1 MPHKRRRMLL
11 CEAKTMRYLK
21 EEKGVRDRL
30 KYYDMF
36 HSRQADYL
44 SGESDYPLYDG
55 TSSEYLSPGEIFL
68 PRFLEELRKAEKYIF
83 IEFFILAEGVMWN
96 QIYEILKEKAK
107 AGLENTGLISVADD
121 SGICV
126 DYLGGAPGIY
136 SARYSGEHGDD
147 ESNNDKLLSELEGVP
162 LEKRTGRYVAAIA
175 CVFPDGREFTVRG
188 ECEGKIAFERQ
199 GTQGFGYDP
208 LFISELGCFGLLSD
222 EQKDSISHRGKALRL
237 FKERL
242 EEEIKC

>member
-1 MPHKRRRMLL
+1 MK
-11 CEAKTMRYLK
+11 
-21 EEKGVRDRL
+21 
-30 KYYDMF
+30 
-36 HSRQADYL
+36 
-44 SGESDYPLYDG
+44 
-55 TSSEYLSPGEIFL
+55 
-68 PRFLEELRKAEKYIF
+68 IF
-83 IEFFILAEGVMWN
+83 IATKNQKKLRELERILIPMGFEVLSQKDFSEEFPDVEENGTTFEENALT
-96 QIYEILKEKAK
+96 KAK
-107 AGLENTGLISVADD
+107 AGLKNTGLISVADD

>member
-1 MPHKRRRMLL
+1 MK
-11 CEAKTMRYLK
+11 
-21 EEKGVRDRL
+21 
-30 KYYDMF
+30 
-36 HSRQADYL
+36 
-44 SGESDYPLYDG
+44 
-55 TSSEYLSPGEIFL
+55 
-68 PRFLEELRKAEKYIF
+68 IF
-83 IEFFILAEGVMWN
+83 IATKNQKKLRELERILIPMGFEVLSQKDFSEEFPDVEENGTTFEENALT
-96 QIYEILKEKAK
+96 KAK
-107 AGLENTGLISVADD
+107 AGLKNTGLISVADD

-126 DYLGGAPGIY
+126 DYLDGAPGIY

>member
-1 MPHKRRRMLL
+1 MK
-11 CEAKTMRYLK
+11 
-21 EEKGVRDRL
+21 
-30 KYYDMF
+30 
-36 HSRQADYL
+36 
-44 SGESDYPLYDG
+44 
-55 TSSEYLSPGEIFL
+55 
-68 PRFLEELRKAEKYIF
+68 IF
-83 IEFFILAEGVMWN
+83 IATKNKKKLRELERILIPMGFEVLSQKDFSEEFPDVEENGTTFEENALT
-96 QIYEILKEKAK
+96 KAK
-107 AGLENTGLISVADD
+107 EGLKNTGLISVADD